1 MDIIGLPVISINEG
15 QELGKVKDL
24 LINPTG
30 GSVAAL
36 IIDDGKWYF
45 GAKLLP
51 FSGVSGIGEYAV
63 TIDSANLIINVN
75 NAPDLEQ
82 FLIADIKVIGAKVL
96 TKDGFIQ
103 GKVTEILI
111 DAAGKI
117 ACEVEDANGQISQI
131 NSDKIMTFGKNVII
145 VADKDEVVADKPAVK
160 AIEPTANSKAAPESV
175 VSPTATATAIK
186 PQVTPTPAPAV
197 QQAVPLVSEAQ
208 TETEKEP
215 QQDDSAKKFDEKHR
229 KYLLGKK
236 ASRRIETDNGM
247 LIIDQGGEITEEVL
261 QKAKLAGKFVEL
273 SMNIQ

>member
-1 MDIIGLPVISINEG
+1 MDIVGLPVISINEG

-24 LINPTG
+24 VINPTG

-51 FSGVSGIGEYAV
+51 FSAVSGIGEYAV
-63 TIDSANLIINVN
+63 TVDSSNQIVNVN

-82 FLIADIKVIGAKVL
+82 LLIADIKVIGAKVL

-103 GKVTEILI
+103 GKVNEIMV
-111 DAAGKI
+111 DADGKI
-117 ACEVEDANGQISQI
+117 SCEVEDDKGETTNID
-131 NSDKIMTFGKNVII
+131 SDKILTFGKSVII
-145 VADKDEVVADKPAVK
+145 VTDKDEVGAKTVVEANPATSV
-160 AIEPTANSKAAPESV
+160 KAAPVLKAQPSQQTQVHSAEIS
-175 VSPTATATAIK
+175 A
-186 PQVTPTPAPAV
+186 PQN
-197 QQAVPLVSEAQ
+197 EY
-208 TETEKEP
+208 EKENAA
-215 QQDDSAKKFDEKHR
+215 DDSAKKFDEKHR

-236 ASRRIETDNGM
+236 AGKRIETDNGM
-247 LIIDQGGEITEEVL
+247 LIIEQGGEITEEVL

>member
-1 MDIIGLPVISINEG
+1 MKKSVDIIGLPIISINEG

-24 LINPTG
+24 VINPNG
-30 GSVAAL
+30 GVVAAL

-51 FSGVSGIGEYAV
+51 FSAVSGIGEYAV
-63 TIDSANLIINVN
+63 TVDSSNLIVNIN

-82 FLIADIKVIGAKVL
+82 LLIADIKVIGAKVL

-103 GKVTEILI
+103 GKVNEIVI
-111 DAAGKI
+111 DNAGKI
-117 ACEVEDANGQISQI
+117 ACEVEDDKGQVSHIDSQ
-131 NSDKIMTFGKNVII
+131 KILTFGKNVLI
-145 VADKDEVVADKPAVK
+145 VADKDEVGAKSVESKPASSV
-160 AIEPTANSKAAPESV
+160 AAQHIQPQVQPTVHAAAPS
-175 VSPTATATAIK
+175 
-186 PQVTPTPAPAV
+186 Q
-197 QQAVPLVSEAQ
+197 Q
-208 TETEKEP
+208 TEPVKEP
-215 QQDDSAKKFDEKHR
+215 AQDDSAKKFDEKHR

-247 LIIDQGGEITEEVL
+247 LIIEQGGEITEEVL

>member
-24 LINPTG
+24 VINPNG

-45 GAKLLP
+45 GAKLLS
-51 FSGVSGIGEYAV
+51 FSAVSGIGEYAV
-63 TIDSANLIINVN
+63 TVDSSNQIVNIN

-82 FLIADIKVIGAKVL
+82 LLIADIKVIGAKVL

-103 GKVTEILI
+103 GKVNEIVV
-111 DAAGKI
+111 DADGKI
-117 ACEVEDANGQISQI
+117 SCEVEDDKGQITNI
-131 NSDKIMTFGKNVII
+131 DSDKILTFGKNVII
-145 VADKDEVVADKPAVK
+145 VADKEEVGAKYVAKTMVEPNQAINVK
-160 AIEPTANSKAAPESV
+160 T
-175 VSPTATATAIK
+175 
-186 PQVTPTPAPAV
+186 APALTAQPI
-197 QQAVPLVSEAQ
+197 QQTQVHSAEINVPQ
-208 TETEKEP
+208 TEPVKENAS
-215 QQDDSAKKFDEKHR
+215 DDSAKKFDEKHR

-236 ASRRIETDNGM
+236 AGRRIETDNGM
-247 LIIDQGGEITEEVL
+247 LIIEQGGEITEEVL